1 MNMKRDLR
9 DTQQVFMKDYT
20 YELPGHR
27 IAAYPLRQ
35 RDKSKLLV
43 YKDGSIEDSVF
54 YRLDGFLSAN
64 SLMLLNDT
72 RVVQARLEFFKTT
85 GARIEIFCLNPLK
98 PHSDVERALAQTGSV
113 SWLALVGNAKKW
125 KSDAL
130 VIEHPDHS
138 FCLRAHMEGQSGD
151 GYIIRFEWEPKQMSF
166 GEILEAVGKT
176 PLPPYIARPAETG
189 DKLAY
194 QCVFARNEGSVAAP
208 TAGLHFTPD
217 IMKKIAVKGVETA
230 FLTLHVGAGT
240 FKPVTSHTIDGHTM
254 HQEEFRISTQLLQS
268 IIHHVDT
275 DNKYQHKKEIVCVG
289 TTSMRTLESLYWLGA
304 RLLAGD
310 EPQDDV
316 FYLSQWAPYE
326 WKDAL
331 PESVTAL
338 KALEKWAQKRKLDYL
353 NGNTAMIIVP
363 GYPFQLTDVLI
374 TNFHLPGS
382 TLLLLVAAF
391 AGPGWK
397 DIYHHALAND
407 YRFLSY
413 GDACLL
419 HRHARHY

>member
-1 MNMKRDLR
+1 MERDFSH
-9 DTQQVFMKDYT
+9 TQQVFMKDYT

-27 IAAYPLRQ
+27 IAAYPLKH
-35 RDKSKLLV
+35 RDQSKLLV
-43 YKDGSIEDSVF
+43 YKDGIIEDSVF
-54 YRLDGFLSAN
+54 NKLDGYLSEG

-98 PHSDVERALAQTGSV
+98 PHPDVERALAQTASV

-130 VIEHPDHS
+130 VIQHPDHS
-138 FCLRAHMEGQSGD
+138 FCLKAHMEEQSGD
-151 GYIIRFEWEPKQMSF
+151 GYVIRFDWEPKQLSF

-189 DKLAY
+189 DKQAY
-194 QCVFARNEGSVAAP
+194 QCVFARNQGSVAAP
-208 TAGLHFTPD
+208 TAGLHFTPA
-217 IMKKIAVKGVETA
+217 MMEKIALKGVETA

-240 FKPVTSHTIDGHTM
+240 FKPVTSQTIDGHTM

-268 IIHHVDT
+268 IIQHLAAG
-275 DNKYQHKKEIVCVG
+275 NKHQHRKEIVCVG

-310 EPQDDV
+310 EPSGEM

-326 WKDAL
+326 WKETL
-331 PESVTAL
+331 PDPATAL
-338 KALEKWAQKRKLDYL
+338 KALQEWARKRNMDYL
-353 NGNTAMIIVP
+353 KGNTAMIIVP
-363 GYPFQLTDVLI
+363 GYQFQLTDVLV

-391 AGPGWK
+391 AGPNWK
-397 DIYHHALAND
+397 DIYNHALANN

-419 HRHARHY
+419 HRHSI